1 MGNQLHFIDYLVIG
15 GYMVFAL
22 GVGVVLSR
30 RASASTDNF
39 FLGGRS
45 MPWWLVGISMVATSF
60 ASDTPIVITEM
71 VRQYGL
77 QRIWW
82 IFSACI
88 ALSGGMFLF
97 SRLWRRAEITTDA
110 EFLELRYHGRAAA
123 FLRAYKAG
131 WTGIVTNIM
140 TMGWVTLAMTSVITT
155 ISDVDRWV
163 AIALC
168 AGVALIYAT
177 FSGFYG
183 VVITDFVQFF
193 IAVGSMTY
201 LGAHAWSEMG
211 GYEVIAAK
219 IIAAPGY
226 GPQTLSLFPDF
237 SEPSMDLLALFIFVC
252 VLWWTDSG
260 GYTMQRLSSCK
271 DERHATKAAIFQAI
285 FQTSRAWMWIAVAL
299 VSIALYP
306 DLSDTPFG
314 DTQAYPM
321 VMNHFLG
328 PGFKGLLVTGFL
340 AAYMSTIDT
349 HLNWGASYIM
359 TDIYRRFVRPEADEK
374 HYMLMT
380 RIAVVLLMALAA
392 SVVPLMKSVTM
403 VWEIWALC
411 SAGAGIIGFC
421 RWFWW
426 RISAFTELSALIGA
440 GSLTLIT
447 SVASAIWPDF
457 GLFGTPWTEMRF
469 ELKLTLF
476 IGIVIPGS
484 LLVTLLTPP
493 VPTDKLEAFYRK
505 VRPGGFWGVLDPE
518 VRALPNKVFSGT
530 SVLDFMLGLALMFG
544 ISLAIGYWLLGQPT
558 MALFCLGAAAVGG
571 MWVYRWYGREVRELS
586 GGG

>member
-30 RASASTDNF
+30 RASESTDNF

-123 FLRAYKAG
+123 VLRAYKAG

-155 ISDVDRWV
+155 ISDVHQWV

-168 AGVALIYAT
+168 AGVALVYAT

-193 IAVGSMTY
+193 IAVGSMSY
-201 LGAHAWSEMG
+201 LGIHAWNEMG
-211 GYEVIAAK
+211 GYEVIAEK
-219 IIAAPGY
+219 IAAAPGY
-226 GPQTLSLFPDF
+226 GPRTLSLFPDF

-271 DERHATKAAIFQAI
+271 DEHHATKAAIFQAI

-299 VSIALYP
+299 VSIALFP
-306 DLSDTPFG
+306 DLSDTPMG

-321 VMNHFLG
+321 VMNQFLG

-359 TDIYRRFVRPEADEK
+359 TDVYRRFFRPDASEK
-374 HYMLMT
+374 HYMVVT
-380 RIAVVLLMALAA
+380 RMAVVGLMGLAA
-392 SVVPLMKSVTM
+392 CVVPLMKSVTS

-440 GSLTLIT
+440 GALTLIT
-447 SVASAIWPDF
+447 SAASAIWPDF
-457 GLFGTPWTEMRF
+457 GLFGTPWSELRF

-476 IGIVIPGS
+476 ICLVIPGS
-484 LLVTLLTPP
+484 LFVTLLTPP
-493 VPTDKLEAFYRK
+493 VPVDKLEAFYRK
-505 VRPGGFWGVLDPE
+505 VRPGGFWSVLSPE

-530 SVLDFMLGLALMFG
+530 SVADFMFGLALMFG
-544 ISLAIGYWLLGQPT
+544 ISLAIGYWLLGQT
-558 MALFCLGAAAVGG
+558 AWAMVSLGAAAVGAV
-571 MWVYRWYGREVRELS
+571 WVHRWYKREVSELR
-586 GGG
+586 GA